1 MRPDKRKYRQEQW
14 TTLVNI
20 GLTFTVAVLL
30 GFFAGRWLDGKLHT
44 QPLFMLVGVFW
55 GVGGSFW
62 YLVRKVRELE
72 KREKEINSS
81 P

>member
-1 MRPDKRKYRQEQW
+1 LQRDRPKRRQEQW

-30 GFFAGRWLDGKLHT
+30 GFFAGRWVDGKLHT
-44 QPLFMLVGVFW
+44 QPLFILIGVFW

-72 KREKEINSS
+72 KREKQSNSS

>member
-1 MRPDKRKYRQEQW
+1 MRPDKQKHRQEQW

-44 QPLFMLVGVFW
+44 QPLFMLIGVFW

-72 KREKEINSS
+72 KREKKSNSS